1 MSDFLLGIAGA
12 VVLWLLGLYLLPD
25 NVSKEE
31 E

>member
-1 MSDFLLGIAGA
+1 MSDFIIGIAGA

-25 NVSKEE
+25 NVNQEE